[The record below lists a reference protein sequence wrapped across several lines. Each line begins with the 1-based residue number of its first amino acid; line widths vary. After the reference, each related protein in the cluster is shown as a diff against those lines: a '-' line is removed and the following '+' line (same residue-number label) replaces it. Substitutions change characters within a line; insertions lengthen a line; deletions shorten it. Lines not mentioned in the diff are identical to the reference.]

1 VRPLDTVSKSGQLPT
16 APATGRV
23 LFGRV
28 TVSFGLASREEPM
41 TQSARKPQAY
51 AMLPCQRVITQEETG
66 LISLLSIFEA
76 VMADQLPLTIV
87 AL

>member
-1 VRPLDTVSKSGQLPT
+1 
-16 APATGRV
+16 
-23 LFGRV
+23 
-28 TVSFGLASREEPM
+28 M